1 MKLLFLIF
9 GLIGIC
15 EGIRRYIQWVRSP
28 FRPIVP
34 LWKQAEWGFTS
45 EETKE

>member
-1 MKLLFLIF
+1 MKWAGLALVALIF
-9 GLIGIC
+9 IGSIK
-15 EGIRRYIQWVRSP
+15 IYRLWRSP

-34 LWKQAEWGFTS
+34 TWKQAEWGFTS